1 MKFGVAVS
9 YLENITDNIFENQD
23 EILKYINEHSEDETA
38 KTAFNV
44 YLNGIKNQ
52 KNQQKKPRRFFTWK
66 AEDIS
71 TGKMISTETLDDLS
85 NKINS
90 SKSSISRCYY
100 ENIYVNGQYKI
111 TRTERKPSFSSTH
124 EFIWIADNNYTNEHF
139 ETESCYELAKMLDLS
154 VSSVVN
160 LRKMGKASK
169 KGYVISRI
177 KKA

>member
-1 MKFGVAVS
+1 MNFGVAVS
-9 YLENITDNIFENQD
+9 YLENITDNIFENRD
-23 EILKYINEHSEDETA
+23 EILKYINEHPEDETT

-44 YLNGIKNQ
+44 YLNGIENSHEPT
-52 KNQQKKPRRFFTWK
+52 KKPRRFFTWK

-71 TGKMISTETLDDLS
+71 TGKIISTETLDDLA

-90 SKSSISRCYY
+90 TRSNISRCYY

-111 TRTERKPSFSSTH
+111 TRTERRPSFSSTH
-124 EFIWIADNNYTNEHF
+124 KFIWIADNNYTNEHF
-139 ETESCYELAKMLDLS
+139 EAESCYKLAKMLNLS

-160 LRKMGKASK
+160 LRRMRKASK